1 LSKTFIRMINQYFL
15 EFMGVIVVLYAKLL
29 TDANPLI
36 MAVVYFSVFSI
47 GEGITTGYFTPLAP
61 SASFLLGRLSS
72 KELVYN
78 ILAQI
83 LGMLCVVITF
93 LPVTTFMEHI

>member
-1 LSKTFIRMINQYFL
+1 MINQYFL

-36 MAVVYFSVFSI
+36 MGIVYFSIFSI
-47 GEGITTGYFTPLAP
+47 GQGITTGYFTPLAP
-61 SASFLLGRLSS
+61 TASFLLGRLSY
-72 KELVYN
+72 KELLYN
-78 ILAQI
+78 VIAQI

-93 LPVTTFMEHI
+93 LPVTTFMDHV